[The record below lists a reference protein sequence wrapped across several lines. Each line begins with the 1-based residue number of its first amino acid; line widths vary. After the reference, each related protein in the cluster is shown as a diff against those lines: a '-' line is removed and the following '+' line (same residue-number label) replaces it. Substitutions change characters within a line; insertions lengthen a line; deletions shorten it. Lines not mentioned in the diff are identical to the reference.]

1 MGTILELLSAGM
13 KTDELVEDYPDLEW
27 EDIRTVLSFTA
38 DFSRVKR
45 RDVVT
50 PESSWW
56 LPNSCG
62 GWSCSCSKQI
72 MTPFTRWIC
81 RMALDDRC
89 RDQRSVRTRTANGI
103 TKDVDFVNSFLIPQ

>member
-50 PESSWW
+50 PESSW
-56 LPNSCG
+56 
-62 GWSCSCSKQI
+62 
-72 MTPFTRWIC
+72 
-81 RMALDDRC
+81 
-89 RDQRSVRTRTANGI
+89 
-103 TKDVDFVNSFLIPQ
+103 